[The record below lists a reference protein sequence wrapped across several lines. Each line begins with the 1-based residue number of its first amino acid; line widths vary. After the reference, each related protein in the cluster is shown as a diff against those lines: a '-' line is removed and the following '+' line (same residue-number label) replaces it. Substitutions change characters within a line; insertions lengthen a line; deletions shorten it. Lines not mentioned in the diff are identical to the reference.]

1 MAYCPCHAIV
11 LVFSSVWSHFFFAE
25 YVFLISPLFSNF
37 IRLNVVLPAKHIM
50 PKMIEVYS
58 CGFLAAAAGG

>member
-1 MAYCPCHAIV
+1 MVGI
-11 LVFSSVWSHFFFAE
+11 LFFAK